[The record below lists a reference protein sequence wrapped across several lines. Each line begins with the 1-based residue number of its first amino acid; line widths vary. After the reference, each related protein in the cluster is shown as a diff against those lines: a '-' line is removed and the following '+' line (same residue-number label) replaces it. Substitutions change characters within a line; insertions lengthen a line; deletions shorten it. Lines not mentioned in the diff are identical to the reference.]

1 MPFHLPAMHW
11 ILEHA
16 GHWNYAWF
24 GVLIFVEGPTTTIA
38 GAVLAASGVLDP
50 WKVFLTAVL
59 ANLAADAFWFR
70 VGRWV
75 SERGHWMEKVEKR
88 YPLVRPLERKLRQ
101 RAVAFLL
108 FAKFTLSG
116 VPALIAAG
124 VAQVP
129 WRKLLGAV
137 LLGET
142 SWIAFLTFIG
152 YMLWDKVAYLAVGF
166 RAAAVVGFVVFV
178 VVITRVARRTLNEW
192 LAEGHPSEG

>member
-1 MPFHLPAMHW
+1 MQWVLRHAAHW
-11 ILEHA
+11 HYL
-16 GHWNYAWF
+16 WF
-24 GVLIFVEGPTTTIA
+24 GALVFMEGPTTTIA
-38 GAVLAASGVLDP
+38 GAVLAATGLLDP
-50 WKVFLTAVL
+50 WKVFWTAVL

-88 YPLVRPLERKLRQ
+88 YPLVRPLERKLRE

-124 VAQVP
+124 IARVP

-137 LLGET
+137 LLGEI

-152 YMLWDKVAYLAVGF
+152 YVLWDKMTYLAVGF
-166 RAAAVVGFVVFV
+166 RVAAVVGFVVFV
-178 VVITRVARRTLNEW
+178 FVITRAARNAMNDL
-192 LAEGHPSEG
+192 LAEGKPAED